1 MWSWPLTWWELCLYV
16 GMLKSVA
23 VSIVGARLGYI
34 ESRNSLSVLTPEPSS
49 IFSCPFKRSCE
60 LLRPVR
66 IGVLQRSASG
76 PPSSE
81 LTEINRYCGH
91 LPARLTWPYRA
102 MRRHTVMQVF
112 TKNAT
117 QATLATFTR
126 TCCLSCPWNAEICD
140 SIKLQRRLLVTKAT
154 VKSCLRQWRYRGFS
168 TQRYHQP
175 PTKTLFR

>member
-1 MWSWPLTWWELCLYV
+1 MLVTCDLDHWRVEKWEICLYV

-23 VSIVGARLGYI
+23 VSIVGARLDYI

-91 LPARLTWPYRA
+91 LPARLTWPYLA
-102 MRRHTVMQVF
+102 LPCYASHGNASIHQECHTGD
-112 TKNAT
+112 
-117 QATLATFTR
+117 
-126 TCCLSCPWNAEICD
+126 TCYLYAHLLSFLPVERWD
-140 SIKLQRRLLVTKAT
+140 VRLDQTSETTSSNKSHCQILTKAVT
-154 VKSCLRQWRYRGFS
+154 IQGL
-168 TQRYHQP
+168 
-175 PTKTLFR
+175 